1 MTRKRAIVSEHKQ
14 RRAYVLRMIG
24 EGWVLSE
31 LKVCSGF
38 MGLSRTQVHRYVI
51 DAHVEFIN
59 D

>member
-1 MTRKRAIVSEHKQ
+1 MRHSSEHKQ
-14 RRAYVLRMIG
+14 HRGYVLRMIG